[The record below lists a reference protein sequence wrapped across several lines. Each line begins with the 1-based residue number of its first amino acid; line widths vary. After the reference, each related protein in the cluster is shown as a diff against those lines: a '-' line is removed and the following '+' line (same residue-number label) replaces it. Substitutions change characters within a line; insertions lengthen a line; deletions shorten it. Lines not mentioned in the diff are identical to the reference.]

1 MKQRPPMGHVGE
13 LILTVTEEHVI
24 DFADAGM
31 PAVFSTPKLIGL
43 LERTARFSLAPYL
56 ENHERTVGVEIDLKH
71 LAPAPLGAKVT
82 LLTRVIG
89 AEGVSVTF
97 AVEARDEHE
106 LIAKGIHKRAVI
118 EVESFTRRALR
129 KTTHQP

>member
-1 MKQRPPMGHVGE
+1 MGLVGE
-13 LILTVTEEHVI
+13 LTLTVTEEHVI

-82 LLTRVIG
+82 LLTRVI
-89 AEGVSVTF
+89 AIDGVYATF

-118 EVESFTRRALR
+118 EVEAFTRRAMR
-129 KTTHQP
+129 KISHQP

>member
-1 MKQRPPMGHVGE
+1 MGHIGE
-13 LILTVTEEHVI
+13 LTLTVADEHVI

-89 AEGVSVTF
+89 TEGVNVTF

-106 LIAKGIHKRAVI
+106 LIAKGIHKSAVI
-118 EVESFTRRALR
+118 EVEAFTRRAMR
-129 KTTHQP
+129 KISHQP

>member
-1 MKQRPPMGHVGE
+1 MGLVGE
-13 LILTVTEEHVI
+13 LTLTVTEEHVI

-89 AEGVSVTF
+89 TEGVNVTF

-118 EVESFTRRALR
+118 EVEAFTRRAMR
-129 KTTHQP
+129 KISHQP

>member
-1 MKQRPPMGHVGE
+1 MGHIGE
-13 LILTVTEEHVI
+13 LTLTVADEHVI

-43 LERTARFSLAPYL
+43 LKRTARFSLAPYL

-89 AEGVSVTF
+89 TEGVNVTF

-118 EVESFTRRALR
+118 EVEAFTRRAMR
-129 KTTHQP
+129 KISHQP